1 MAEDADQVP
10 EVERFEWLIQALK
23 SLQEAITIYS
33 STETES
39 SQCKVGDALSK
50 FTIAYIYEHHADDMS
65 KTSKKWADTQG
76 KDAEL
81 YNNTMLGPDSKEYLR
96 NGLRFYDEAYEQFN
110 EEGHLTGSFV
120 SKTSY
125 TRLVNQIDEDDQD
138 DDDLETMSK
147 LQQSVFNKRT
157 ELGIDI
163 TSEESDEAMQ
173 LMATVIFEKDN
184 NDRLVKD
191 YQEIQRHK
199 SLPYVKLSQQKGM

>member
-39 SQCKVGDALSK
+39 SECKIGDALSK
-50 FTIAYIYEHHADDMS
+50 FTIAHIYEYHADDMS

-96 NGLRFYDEAYEQFN
+96 NGLRFYNEAYE
-110 EEGHLTGSFV
+110 
-120 SKTSY
+120 
-125 TRLVNQIDEDDQD
+125 
-138 DDDLETMSK
+138 
-147 LQQSVFNKRT
+147 
-157 ELGIDI
+157 
-163 TSEESDEAMQ
+163 
-173 LMATVIFEKDN
+173 
-184 NDRLVKD
+184 
-191 YQEIQRHK
+191 
-199 SLPYVKLSQQKGM
+199 